1 VQALWKTGLECKL
14 KAAFIFGSSARGDNS
29 GMFRFH
35 RLPRRCV
42 RLPARAAG
50 AVLLALAGALAPTAH
65 AGGKDDHERARAAL
79 QAGEVLPLPVVLE
92 RLQRDYPGRVL
103 EVDLERED
111 GRWIYEIRL
120 VQADGRLLKLEVD
133 AATARILELR
143 RR

>member
-1 VQALWKTGLECKL
+1 
-14 KAAFIFGSSARGDNS
+14 
-29 GMFRFH
+29 M
-35 RLPRRCV
+35 
-42 RLPARAAG
+42 
-50 AVLLALAGALAPTAH
+50 
-65 AGGKDDHERARAAL
+65 L